1 MKPRDAEE
9 GALYLVATPIGNL
22 EDITI
27 RALKVLRRVDLIAA
41 EDTRRTRAL
50 LSRYRIKVPTVSFF
64 EGNEQRRAEELV
76 AAMKGGRDVALLCD
90 AGTPT
95 ISDPGF
101 RLVRRAAEEG
111 LRVVPLPGPTALIA
125 ALAASGLPT
134 DTFHFFGFLPPKGAK
149 RLRRLEEI
157 KAMRGSV
164 ILYESPR
171 RLTKTLEELLLHCG
185 DRQMALA
192 RELTKVH
199 EEVLRGNISELLATL
214 RERDL
219 KGEITIVM
227 EGRGWRE
234 R

>member
-1 MKPRDAEE
+1 M
-9 GALYLVATPIGNL
+9 ATPIGNL

-27 RALKVLRRVDLIAA
+27 RALKVLRKVDLIAA

-101 RLVRRAAEEG
+101 RLVRRVAEEG

-149 RLRRLEEI
+149 RLRRHEEI

-185 DRQMALA
+185 DRQVALA

>member
-1 MKPRDAEE
+1 MKPKDAEE

-41 EDTRRTRAL
+41 EDTRRTRTL

-76 AAMKGGRDVALLCD
+76 AAMKGGRKVALLCD

-101 RLVRRAAEEG
+101 RLVRRATEEG

-149 RLRRLEEI
+149 RRKRLEEI

-185 DRQMALA
+185 DRQAALA

-199 EEVLRGNISELLATL
+199 EEVLRGRISELLSTL
-214 RERDL
+214 KERRL

-234 R
+234 M